1 MKNKFKKS
9 KIIVP
14 ALALITATTAA
25 SVTGTVAWFTAA
37 RTATVTASNFEST
50 SLSSTMK
57 VTTTAGVGTSGG
69 TSTAAEN
76 ASITVDGKL
85 THGSYNAQANNA
97 GNLYVANVNGDETT
111 ATVTSYQDYG
121 TLGDAQNNASGNTVA
136 SHSKW
141 AAEVGTNKVWYAV
154 SWTMTFTL
162 ENTTSLTSG
171 TCLFLDVEGST
182 FTEKATK
189 VGDTI
194 QGLRIAFMTSTNV
207 RVLGGLETGESHV
220 TKAGTIDKDHEA
232 ASYCGSFA
240 DGIYHKYGTTL
251 AKAADADKTT
261 LSTHSGYLG
270 DFSSNSLTVTAVA
283 WFEGEDNSIVKDKD
297 MSKVQATL
305 KFYSRN
311 VVASN

>member
-57 VTTTAGVGTSGG
+57 VTTTAGVGTSSG

-85 THGSYNAQANNA
+85 THGSYNAEANNA

-121 TLGDAQNNASGNTVA
+121 TLANAQNNASGNTVA

-182 FTEKATK
+182 FTDKATK

-220 TKAGTIDKDHEA
+220 TAAGTIDKDHTA
-232 ASYCGSFA
+232 DSYCGSFA

-261 LSTHSGYLG
+261 LSNHTGYLG

-297 MSKVQATL
+297 MSTVQATL